1 MAATDTASAD
11 QGSHRHAGHQRTV
24 WTRLVG
30 WAPLLTV
37 ILLVGPVAAGL
48 AGAAGP
54 AFGWLPALGGD
65 RLSLV
70 PWQELLGTPGL
81 DSMVRLSVVT
91 GLASTALALTI
102 VVLCLATFAE
112 TRSFRWIQRLLS
124 PLLAVPH
131 AAAAI
136 GIAFLL
142 APSGLLMRLLS
153 PALTGFEVPPDYLFP
168 GDHAGLAL
176 IIGLVVKEVPFLLL
190 VSLAALPQ
198 CQADKRR
205 HMALALGYAPVTA
218 FLKAVLP
225 SLYPLIRLPVY
236 AVIAFSSSNVEVAMI
251 LGPSTPPPLAVS
263 VVHWLADPD
272 LSQRFMA
279 SAGALLQLGVTLAAL
294 LSWWLLERLV
304 AWLSRS
310 LLENGQRRTAA
321 TFGRLLGSCL
331 SWLSIGLLVASLVGL
346 LLWSMATWWPFPSAW
361 PEPLT
366 FANWRRALDGLG
378 PATLDTLLV
387 ALGSSL
393 IAILLVIGC
402 LESETVNRTRMGKG
416 ATLVLY
422 LPLLIPPVAFL
433 QGLVQL
439 QAQLSITPGIVT
451 VILGHCLFV
460 LPYMF
465 LSLAESYRR
474 LDPRWSQLAAS
485 LGQSPGAT
493 FVRVRLP
500 MLLAP
505 IAVALAIGLAISIG
519 QYLPTLLLGAG
530 RLSTLTTEAVT
541 LASGG
546 DRRLTA
552 VYALAQLMLP
562 ALGFALALLLP
573 RLIYRQRRALQ
584 H

>member
-1 MAATDTASAD
+1 M
-11 QGSHRHAGHQRTV
+11 
-24 WTRLVG
+24 VG

-48 AGAAGP
+48 AGATGP
-54 AFGWLPALGGD
+54 AFGWLPALGGEQ
-65 RLSLV
+65 LSLA
-70 PWQELLGTPGL
+70 PWQQLLSVPGL
-81 DSMVRLSVVT
+81 DSMIRLSLVT
-91 GLASTALALTI
+91 GLASTALALVI
-102 VVLCLATFAE
+102 VVLCIATFAE
-112 TRSFRWIQRLLS
+112 TRAFVWMQRLLS

-142 APSGLLMRLLS
+142 APSGLLVRLVS
-153 PALTGFEVPPDYLFP
+153 PALTGFEAPPDYLFP
-168 GDHAGLAL
+168 GDPLGLAL
-176 IIGLVVKEVPFLLL
+176 IVGLVIKEVPFLLL
-190 VSLAALPQ
+190 MSLAGLSQ
-198 CQADKRR
+198 CQAAQRR
-205 HMALALGYAPVTA
+205 RMALALGYAPVTA

-236 AVIAFSSSNVEVAMI
+236 AVIAFSSSNVEIAMI

-272 LSQRFMA
+272 LGQRFMA
-279 SAGALLQLGVTLAAL
+279 SAGALLQLMVTFAAL
-294 LSWWLLERLV
+294 FGWWLLERLF
-304 AWLSRS
+304 AWLSRP

-321 TFGRLLGSCL
+321 TVGRLLGGSL
-331 SWLSIGLLVASLVGL
+331 SWLSIGLLVTSLVGL
-346 LLWSMATWWPFPSAW
+346 LLWSMAAWWPFPSAW
-361 PEPLT
+361 PAPLT
-366 FANWRRALDGLG
+366 FANWQQALNGLG
-378 PATLDTLLV
+378 SATIDTLII

-402 LESETVNRTRMGKG
+402 LESETLNRTRMGKG
-416 ATLVLY
+416 ASLILY
-422 LPLLIPPVAFL
+422 LPLLVPPVAFL
-433 QGLVQL
+433 HGLVQL
-439 QAQLSITPGIVT
+439 QAQLAVGPGILT

-505 IAVALAIGLAISIG
+505 IAVALAMGLAISIG

-530 RLSTLTTEAVT
+530 RLTTLTTEAVS

-546 DRRLTA
+546 DRRLAA
-552 VYALAQLMLP
+552 VYALTQLMLP
-562 ALGFALALLLP
+562 AMCFALALLLP
-573 RLIYRQRRALQ
+573 RLIYPQRSAL
-584 H
+584 HH